1 MVEVVVFSNRSD
13 QDLVQSMLDVELHI
27 IIGRFIILNS
37 LSNSQLALSIC
48 GGFVVG
54 DLLTLLLHL
63 GPPSVMIGGLMIK
76 VVASLS
82 TTAFC
87 APFADLVP
95 TSDGFLSLGDLPSSC
110 WFDMATSMLETL
122 GCLG

>member
-1 MVEVVVFSNRSD
+1 VTKGAELHPIIVIIGGFSN
-13 QDLVQSMLDVELHI
+13 
-27 IIGRFIILNS
+27 LN
-37 LSNSQLALSIC
+37 NSQLALSIC

-76 VVASLS
+76 IVASLS
-82 TTAFC
+82 MTAFG
-87 APFADLVP
+87 APFVDPVP
-95 TSDGFLSLGDLPSSC
+95 TSDGFFSLGDPPSSG
-110 WFDMATSMLETL
+110 WFDVATSVLETL